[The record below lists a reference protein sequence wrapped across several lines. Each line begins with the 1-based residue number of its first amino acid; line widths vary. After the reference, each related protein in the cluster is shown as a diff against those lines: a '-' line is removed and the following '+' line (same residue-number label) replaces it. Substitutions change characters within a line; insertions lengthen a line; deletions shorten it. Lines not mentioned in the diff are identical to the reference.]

1 MHGNIKPH
9 TIVVKTS
16 FHKVLFLP
24 FLLPMS
30 RRFPNP
36 RLCLDFF
43 FFLSLSHTNFLRL
56 LLFFDT
62 FSDMQVCRVQIS
74 EFGHAGGLPFQ
85 EKKDKT
91 APRNYWAPE
100 RLLGGSNV
108 DFSSDM
114 WSIGCLLAELL
125 ERKVQFCGVGV
136 PDIFRSITLLL
147 GIPSH
152 EVVKK
157 VYRCPLGVCA
167 EINAAERV
175 EPTDF
180 SKRFPK
186 VSGGGM
192 YSFFF
197 VLCFLVCFSCLLLG

>member
-1 MHGNIKPH
+1 MGISSLTPLLSRPH
-9 TIVVKTS
+9 FTRFFFSLFFFQCQGGSPILDCVWTS
-16 FHKVLFLP
+16 F
-24 FLLPMS
+24 
-30 RRFPNP
+30 
-36 RLCLDFF
+36 FF
-43 FFLSLSHTNFLRL
+43 SLSLTLIFLRL
-56 LLFFDT
+56 LLFFD
-62 FSDMQVCRVQIS
+62 SLPDIQVCRVQIS